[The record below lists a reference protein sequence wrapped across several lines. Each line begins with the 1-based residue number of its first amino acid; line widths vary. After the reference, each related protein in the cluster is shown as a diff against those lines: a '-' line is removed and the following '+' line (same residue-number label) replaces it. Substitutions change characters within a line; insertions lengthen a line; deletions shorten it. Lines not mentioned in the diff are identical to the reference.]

1 MIRITN
7 LKRTRIKA
15 AGDFHVKI
23 ISINLS
29 HETVNSFSYTCV
41 LYDVFDCFPTNFSS
55 HTRLRSA
62 NRKARPSSQRI
73 SESETP
79 SSLRSPSVC
88 SGAAE
93 PVADKVEE
101 LDSNRSESNHP
112 GVKTSSTEICGGG
125 TAIAKEVEKVEKIKE
140 APKRESV
147 TSENIEKPI
156 SSPLPN
162 SKPPI
167 QMKTGDNKNNKS
179 EEVIPIT
186 DNTKDTKVELITDS
200 SMLAKSD
207 SGFSEKATTDQEE
220 DLDDDDNFDHEPKPE
235 LSLDKAYQLFDKRLS
250 QKYANFDDDSDELDE
265 EDEIASSKNGDFCS
279 GSPNFLS
286 NFFLSDFPT
295 KLMNENRDM
304 AHTQIKLL

>member
-1 MIRITN
+1 MQRDKNCITN
-7 LKRTRIKA
+7 LKKFSQIKTET
-15 AGDFHVKI
+15 DFHVKI
-23 ISINLS
+23 ISVNSS

-93 PVADKVEE
+93 PVVDKVEE

-112 GVKTSSTEICGGG
+112 GVQTSSSEIGGG
-125 TAIAKEVEKVEKIKE
+125 GNVIAKEVEKVEKVKE
-140 APKRESV
+140 APKRKSV
-147 TSENIEKPI
+147 TSENIDKPI

-179 EEVIPIT
+179 EDLISIT
-186 DNTKDTKVELITDS
+186 NNTKDTTKVELITDS

-207 SGFSEKATTDQEE
+207 SGFSEKATTDQEEE

-279 GSPNFLS
+279 GSPNFFS
-286 NFFLSDFPT
+286 FV
-295 KLMNENRDM
+295 
-304 AHTQIKLL
+304 

>member
-1 MIRITN
+1 M
-7 LKRTRIKA
+7 
-15 AGDFHVKI
+15 
-23 ISINLS
+23 
-29 HETVNSFSYTCV
+29 

-93 PVADKVEE
+93 PVVDKVED

-112 GVKTSSTEICGGG
+112 GVKTSSQEISGGSSV
-125 TAIAKEVEKVEKIKE
+125 IAKEVEKVEKVNE
-140 APKRESV
+140 TPKRKSV

-156 SSPLPN
+156 I
-162 SKPPI
+162 SKPSI

-179 EEVIPIT
+179 EDLIST
-186 DNTKDTKVELITDS
+186 TNSTKDTKVELITDS

-207 SGFSEKATTDQEE
+207 SGFSEKATTDQEEE

-265 EDEIASSKNGDFCS
+265 EDDIASSKNGDFCS
-279 GSPNFLS
+279 GSPNF
-286 NFFLSDFPT
+286 FFV
-295 KLMNENRDM
+295 
-304 AHTQIKLL
+304 